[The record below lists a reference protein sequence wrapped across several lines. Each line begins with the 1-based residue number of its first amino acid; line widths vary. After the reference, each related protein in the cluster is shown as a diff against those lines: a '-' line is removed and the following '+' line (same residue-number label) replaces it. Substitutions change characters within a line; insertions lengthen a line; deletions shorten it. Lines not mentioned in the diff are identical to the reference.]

1 MRTLAPSR
9 MRKLTAR
16 RFSGSAVRRRRR
28 GFTLIEVLLVLAI
41 LVILAGLSVVAIAN
55 VSGNANNKAA
65 KTAISSLQQLV
76 DMYRLDVG
84 TYPSTQVGL
93 NALVAPPSDLKNPAK
108 WKGPYVT
115 NGALPSD
122 PWGNPYQYELL
133 GPRQY
138 KIYSAGEDGEPN
150 TADDISNMSE
160 V

>member
-1 MRTLAPSR
+1 MNRAPLSRTRA
-9 MRKLTAR
+9 RK
-16 RFSGSAVRRRRR
+16 SRRRR

-55 VSGNANNKAA
+55 VQGNANVRSA
-65 KTAISSLQQLV
+65 KTQISGLQQLV

-93 NALVAPPSDLKNPAK
+93 NALIAPPSDLKNPAK

-115 NGALPSD
+115 NGTLPTD

-138 KIYSAGEDGEPN
+138 KIFSVGEDGEPN
-150 TADDISNMSE
+150 TADDVSNLAD